1 MDVRQKVQ
9 YVLLHGERVCKV
21 KTKCKVCKEY
31 LGTFSFLYPT
41 ISPGLESELH
51 RLSLFP
57 RTTPLK
63 AGDEEAEAQVSPW
76 AAADAPGRVLL
87 GKPHV
92 RQPATLPGR
101 QRGGQSPPR
110 RGGEGGG
117 DDGLILL
124 GVYTARRVDD
134 AHDSAEG
141 ESVA

>member
-1 MDVRQKVQ
+1 MDLYHQI
-9 YVLLHGERVCKV
+9 VLT
-21 KTKCKVCKEY
+21 KTAYESGGQEQEAKETETVLAETY
-31 LGTFSFLYPT
+31 LALE
-41 ISPGLESELH
+41 ESEHAQELMAAAH
-51 RLSLFP
+51 EQLVREGLLSFV
-57 RTTPLK
+57 
-63 AGDEEAEAQVSPW
+63 GDEEAEAQVSPW